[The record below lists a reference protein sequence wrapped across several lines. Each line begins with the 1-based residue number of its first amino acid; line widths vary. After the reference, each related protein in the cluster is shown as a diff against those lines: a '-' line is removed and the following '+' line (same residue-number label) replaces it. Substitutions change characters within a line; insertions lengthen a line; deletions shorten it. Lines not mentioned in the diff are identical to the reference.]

1 MSAAKHLDDL
11 RQRLVAIAQE
21 AGGKGFR
28 ANELLKRLATV
39 FSELDDIS
47 KELTDDVACFQVVDL
62 SRQIQDLKMQINA
75 MENRSST
82 QGRLIGGGIIRKG
95 GGGASQPAAKSIK
108 GKGKHHQMYH
118 VLHAHGGPGSDVLHT
133 IDHSG
138 LTMLV
143 HWWHTS
149 RAVPDVWASKH
160 DEWTYLGVWNVNLE
174 SSEWTI
180 QSNKTDHFYQD
191 HGKCHYCRFFQE
203 GKTS

>member
-39 FSELDDIS
+39 ELDDIS

-160 DEWTYLGVWNVNLE
+160 DEWE
-174 SSEWTI
+174 SGT
-180 QSNKTDHFYQD
+180 
-191 HGKCHYCRFFQE
+191 
-203 GKTS
+203 